1 MNQSPIRTILL
12 PAMLTAGTVFSILT
26 SIIVTDQIRSNTES
40 LTASIDAAPQYALRE
55 QQRSLAIRNVGLCIL
70 VSATS
75 GLAVAGGIRK
85 LQSTRHQTHLK
96 HQSVLEPITEFLS
109 SRPE

>member
-26 SIIVTDQIRSNTES
+26 SIIVTDQIRTNTES
-40 LTASIDAAPQYALRE
+40 LTTAIDAAPQYALRE

-96 HQSVLEPITEFLS
+96 HQSISGPITEFLS